1 MNVLVSVRDLIKI
14 HAAGKPTEVRALDGI
29 SFEVPRGA
37 FYAIVGESGSGKT
50 TLMHVLGGLD
60 RATSGNVIVDGVD
73 LAGSRAS
80 LASLRAKNIGFIFQ
94 GFNLIP
100 SLDALENVVLAAHYA
115 RLSPATA
122 RARARALLSEVGL
135 AERMHHLPAQLSG
148 GQQQRVAIARALINE
163 PALILAD
170 EPTGELDTKTADA
183 VLALLEKLNRERGQT
198 IVVVTH
204 SQSVWQRAQR
214 VIRLADGRIE
224 SIQDAVVA

>member
-1 MNVLVSVRDLIKI
+1 MNALVSVRNLTKI
-14 HAAGKPTEVRALDGI
+14 HAAGKPTEVRALDDV

-37 FYAIVGESGSGKT
+37 FFAIVGESGSGKT

-60 RATSGNVIVDGVD
+60 RATSGAVIVDDVD
-73 LAGSRAS
+73 LAGPRSA
-80 LASLRAKNIGFIFQ
+80 LALLRARKIGFIFQ

-100 SLDALENVVLAAHYA
+100 SLNALENVMLAAHYA
-115 RLSPATA
+115 RVAPTLART
-122 RARARALLSEVGL
+122 RARDLLADVGLSE
-135 AERMHHLPAQLSG
+135 RSHHLPAQLSG

-204 SQSVWQRAQR
+204 SPSVWRRAQR

-224 SIQDAVVA
+224 SIQDASVA

>member
-1 MNVLVSVRDLIKI
+1 MNALVSVRNLTKI
-14 HAAGKPTEVRALDGI
+14 HAAGKPTEVRALDDV

-37 FYAIVGESGSGKT
+37 FFAIVGESGSGKT

-60 RATSGNVIVDGVD
+60 RATSGNVIVDDVD
-73 LAGSRAS
+73 LAGPRGA
-80 LASLRAKNIGFIFQ
+80 LALLRARKIGFIFQ

-100 SLDALENVVLAAHYA
+100 SLNALENVMLAAHYA
-115 RLSPATA
+115 RVAPATA
-122 RARARALLSEVGL
+122 RTRARELLADVGLSE
-135 AERMHHLPAQLSG
+135 RWHHLPAQLSG

-183 VLALLEKLNRERGQT
+183 VLVLLEKLNRERGQT

-204 SQSVWQRAQR
+204 SPSVWHRAQR

-224 SIQDAVVA
+224 SIQDASVA